1 MDGNIIIYL
10 MFGGLSFF
18 VLFLFIYILKRDKL
32 IEQKFGALELALE
45 DINKE
50 LFELKKK
57 DKNKSL
63 IGAIERLEEIM
74 DSLVND
80 MRALEEKNK
89 AFYIE
94 IQEELAKLKID
105 LKKDKIQNIT
115 NIGELDRERILTLY
129 KNGYS
134 IEEISRELR
143 IPAGEVDLIVKF
155 SSF

>member
-1 MDGNIIIYL
+1 MDGNVIIYL

-74 DSLVND
+74 DSLVDD

>member
-1 MDGNIIIYL
+1 MDGNVIIYL

-57 DKNKSL
+57 DKNKPL

-74 DSLVND
+74 DSLVDD

>member
-74 DSLVND
+74 DSLVDD

>member
-1 MDGNIIIYL
+1 MDANVIIYL

-18 VLFLFIYILKRDKL
+18 VLFLFIYILKRDRV

-74 DSLVND
+74 DTLVDD
-80 MRALEEKNK
+80 MRALEERNK
-89 AFYIE
+89 AFYME